1 MALPQRHHRCAENN
15 HFEVT
20 YIVYTKKANRD
31 ISQQT
36 AMSGAES
43 PTVGQANGESVP
55 AGAAATVV
63 TPGKHVLSFLLF
75 PLTDRG
81 VDRI

>member
-1 MALPQRHHRCAENN
+1 M
-15 HFEVT
+15 
-20 YIVYTKKANRD
+20 
-31 ISQQT
+31 

-63 TPGKHVLSFLLF
+63 TPGKHALSFLLF
-75 PLTDRG
+75 SLTDHG
-81 VDRI
+81 VDRIEIDRQQSVILW